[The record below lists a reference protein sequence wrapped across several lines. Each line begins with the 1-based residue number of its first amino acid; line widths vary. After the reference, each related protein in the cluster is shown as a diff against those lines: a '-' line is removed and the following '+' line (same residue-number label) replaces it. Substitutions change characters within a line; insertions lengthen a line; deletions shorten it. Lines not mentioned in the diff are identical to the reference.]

1 MLPASIPLT
10 QLVER
15 SGGSWSRLIAVQRRA
30 IVKAICA
37 LKSAAIHGGAGAQ
50 YNLGY
55 MYDQGRRDPQS
66 DKDAAVWYRK
76 AATKGMPTRS
86 LT

>member
-1 MLPASIPLT
+1 M
-10 QLVER
+10 
-15 SGGSWSRLIAVQRRA
+15 
-30 IVKAICA
+30 
-37 LKSAAIHGGAGAQ
+37 HGGAGAQ

-76 AATKGMPTRS
+76 AATKGMTARS